1 LSTVGA
7 GTVQPGVQVALNWNS
22 LGITNFIQDCNKA
35 IQLFQSY
42 VHQMQKS
49 AAAIEQIVAM
59 IRTEMLVPL
68 TLEGASGETLDLQVP
83 SCVRLRARHAWDSH
97 TLRTS
102 RCTSTRRQA
111 SLHARMV
118 VQEFFERLEKH
129 RADKVDVLVKK
140 YSQISNLLIKIEEV
154 VVPSTTEHKVCSLC

>member
-1 LSTVGA
+1 MRVTLS
-7 GTVQPGVQVALNWNS
+7 
-22 LGITNFIQDCNKA
+22 
-35 IQLFQSY
+35 
-42 VHQMQKS
+42 
-49 AAAIEQIVAM
+49 
-59 IRTEMLVPL
+59 R
-68 TLEGASGETLDLQVP
+68 
-83 SCVRLRARHAWDSH
+83 

-111 SLHARMV
+111 SLHTRTV

-154 VVPSTTEHKVCSLC
+154 VVHNATEHKVCSLCYLGVQFRQPA